1 MTKYEFYKQ
10 IASILS
16 PNNSEALFDYIIHA
30 MDNNGFFL
38 RTRYCY
44 SNKPLPNGPLSR
56 DVQIVLV
63 ALRKPFLFEN
73 NTNYY
78 EDRDG
83 IIKSTAL
90 KMELFLIDLSDE
102 QAFENA
108 MRKSAIVGYHYPIKV
123 NISEKSYEIL
133 EAYTKISST

>member
-16 PNNSEALFDYIIHA
+16 PNNSEALFDYIIHS

-38 RTRYCY
+38 RSRYCY
-44 SNKPLPNGPLSR
+44 SNKPLPDGLLYR
-56 DVQIVLV
+56 DVQITLA
-63 ALRKPFLFEN
+63 ALRAPFAFESN
-73 NTNYY
+73 ANYY

-83 IIKSTAL
+83 IIKSTIL

-108 MRKSAIVGYHYPIKV
+108 MRKSAFVGFHYPIKM
-123 NISEKSYEIL
+123 NIKEKSYEV
-133 EAYTKISST
+133 KMPF